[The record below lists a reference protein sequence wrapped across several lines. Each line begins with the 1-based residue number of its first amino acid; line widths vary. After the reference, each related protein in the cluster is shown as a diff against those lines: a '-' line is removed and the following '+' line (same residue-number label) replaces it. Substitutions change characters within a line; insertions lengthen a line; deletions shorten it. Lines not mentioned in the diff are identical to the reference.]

1 MEKIFE
7 NKSLR
12 FICNAINTGMIE
24 IDEIN
29 NLKII
34 SEAYNNIFIKILDI
48 PIIKQLAEIFE
59 KDEKLKNEID
69 FIETNIHD
77 YIVFMKEKNSDGV
90 ILKIISLL
98 ELITISP
105 NIVKDD
111 EQKRNNDS
119 IIWSLDENIWDLIEE
134 KN

>member
-24 IDEIN
+24 IEELN

-34 SEAYNNIFIKILDI
+34 SDFYNNIFIKILDI
-48 PIIKQLAEIFE
+48 SIIQQLAGIFE
-59 KDEKLKNEID
+59 KDEKLKNDVD

-77 YIVFMKEKNSDGV
+77 YIVFMKEKTSEGTT
-90 ILKIISLL
+90 LKVISLL
-98 ELITISP
+98 ELVNISP

-111 EQKRNNDS
+111 EQKRDNNS
-119 IIWSLDENIWDLIEE
+119 IIWSLDENIWNLIEE
-134 KN
+134 KD